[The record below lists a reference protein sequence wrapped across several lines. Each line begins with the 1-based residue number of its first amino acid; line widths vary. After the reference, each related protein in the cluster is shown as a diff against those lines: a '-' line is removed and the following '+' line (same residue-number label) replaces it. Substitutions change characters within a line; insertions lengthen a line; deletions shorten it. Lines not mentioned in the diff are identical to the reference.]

1 MSGYADLE
9 IGLHKHNGSGYA
21 IDFRYIQ
28 PESDADIR
36 LSQQGNLPQAEFNFS
51 ELITLAYDPVRYGE
65 ALTSQLFADE
75 SVKSSF
81 AQVITSAQSLNSP
94 LRIRLLIGASAPELH
109 TLLWE
114 TLLNPQ
120 DGSPLCPNQNILFSR
135 YLSSLDWRPV
145 RLRPKEELK
154 ALVVVSNPS
163 NLSNYGLDPV
173 DVNGETNR
181 ALTGLA
187 DIQTLTLPDQS
198 GSLKATIDNIIKLLQ
213 NESVDILYLVCHG
226 VFAKEEAWIWLEDQ
240 EGKAA
245 RISGTELVT
254 RMKEL
259 PNRPRL
265 VVLAS
270 CQSAGKEISAASTEF
285 PVRAAGPLA
294 ALGPRLAEAGIPAV
308 IAMQGNISM
317 QTITEFMPV
326 FFKELQQ
333 DGQIDR
339 AMASARGIVRDRP
352 DYWLPALF
360 MRLKSGRVWYV
371 PGFSDDRQGFEKW
384 PALMKRITKGQCTP
398 IIGPGL
404 NEPLLGSLR
413 EIARRWAE
421 RYHYPLAPH
430 ERESLP
436 QVAQYLAINQDS
448 SFPLDELEE
457 YLKQE
462 IRTQF
467 CDDLPPELQTK
478 SSSLTKMID
487 AIGSKRW
494 AEKPSDPHRVLA
506 QLPLSIYI
514 TTNVDNLLVLALKE
528 AGRDPQVMICPWNEY
543 IEQYET
549 IYDREPDYHPTVDRP
564 LVYHLFG
571 RMDEQDS
578 IVLTEDNYFK
588 FLIGV
593 TGNKDLIPSAVRR
606 ALADTALL
614 FLGFQMDEWNF
625 RVLFHGILSQQGG
638 SRRDRYSHI
647 AAQIEPEEGRIL
659 EPERARK
666 YLESYYFNDAYISI
680 FWGSAEDFVNELW
693 RNWNLSNT

>member
-1 MSGYADLE
+1 MSNYADLE
-9 IGLHKHNGSGYA
+9 IGLHKYNGKAYTVE
-21 IDFRYIQ
+21 FRFIQ
-28 PESDADIR
+28 PNSDADIR
-36 LSQQGNLPQAEFNFS
+36 LGQGSQALSNFNFA
-51 ELITLAYDPVRYGE
+51 ELLSVKYDQQAYGAE
-65 ALTSQLFADE
+65 LTKQLFSDPT
-75 SVKSSF
+75 VKSSF
-81 AQVITSAQSLNSP
+81 TQAITSAQSLQVP
-94 LRIRLLIGASAPELH
+94 LRVRLLFGPSAPELH
-109 TLLWE
+109 SLQWE
-114 TLLNPQ
+114 TLCDPE
-120 DGSPLCPNQNILFSR
+120 DGSPLFTNQNILFSR

-145 RLRPKEELK
+145 RLRPKDQLK
-154 ALVVVSNPS
+154 ALVVVANPS
-163 NLSNYGLDPV
+163 DLSVYGLEPV
-173 DVNGETNR
+173 DVAGELER
-181 ALTGLA
+181 ASAGMSQIEKTT
-187 DIQTLTLPDQS
+187 IPDQS
-198 GSLKATIDNIIKLLQ
+198 GVSRPTINNIIHSLHD
-213 NESVDILYLVCHG
+213 ESFDILYLVCHG
-226 VFAKEEAWIWLEDQ
+226 AYVNDESWMWLEDD
-240 EGKAA
+240 EGKSA
-245 RISGTELVT
+245 RVSGTDLVT
-254 RMKEL
+254 QVKEL
-259 PNRPRL
+259 NQRPRL

-270 CQSAGKEISAASTEF
+270 CQSAASDSAASETG
-285 PVRAAGPLA
+285 RKMGGTLT

-317 QTITEFMPV
+317 KTISEFMPL
-326 FFKELQQ
+326 FFHELQQ

-339 AMASARGIVRDRP
+339 AMTVARGAVRSRP
-352 DYWLPALF
+352 DYWMPALF
-360 MRLKSGRVWYV
+360 MRLKSGKVWYV
-371 PGFSDDRQGFEKW
+371 PGFSDERQGFEKW
-384 PALMKRITKGQCTP
+384 PALMKRIQRGQCTP

-404 NEPLLGSLR
+404 IEPLLGSLR

-457 YLKQE
+457 YLKQD
-462 IRTQF
+462 IRAQYG
-467 CDDLPPELQTK
+467 DDLPHELQTK
-478 SSSLTKMID
+478 LAPLMDMID
-487 AIGSKRW
+487 VIGKKRW
-494 AEKPSDPHRVLA
+494 DNERTDAHWILA
-506 QLPLSIYI
+506 QLPLPIYI
-514 TTNVDNLLVLALKE
+514 TTNVDNLLVSALKE

-543 IEQYET
+543 VEQYET

-571 RMDEQDS
+571 RLDEPDS

-625 RVLFHGILSQQGG
+625 RVLFHGILSQQGS

-659 EPERARK
+659 EPERARR

-680 FWGSAEDFVNELW
+680 YWGSAEDFVKELW
-693 RNWNLSNT
+693 RNWSAVRV